1 MTKSIKEKTRLAK
14 IKEHKANNIP
24 ITSDLLKVKLTFSQI
39 SNYKKFYNQNIQKT
53 LLKKNWARDRLC
65 DVLKKGLSNKL
76 LHIAQ
81 HLDIY
86 DLAVRLVLSVDE
98 KYTISVSNNESQLYL
113 ILVLEDSKRKVLG
126 TININQ
132 NNKNTIISKVLFNS
146 KTSIPT
152 NIFDPIVKSFDNEEF
167 MYSYNLL
174 IHNSNAEYYS
184 SKYKHTELTKI
195 IENVKYLK
203 NIYLPFLGVDTKL
216 AFKYSI
222 KDNIEC
228 SVYSSDSILQL
239 IRKNKK
245 NQETRKPFIFK
256 DMRFYDKIAF
266 IKTLIELKIINIDI
280 PDELFNIENLEEIEN
295 SIRINFY

>member
-1 MTKSIKEKTRLAK
+1 MTKSIKEKTRITK
-14 IKEHKANNIP
+14 IKENKANNTP
-24 ITSDLLKVKLTFSQI
+24 ITADLLKIKLTFSKI

-65 DVLKKGLSNKL
+65 DVLKKDLSSKL

-86 DLAVRLVLSVDE
+86 ELTVRLVLSVDE
-98 KYTISVSNNESQLYL
+98 KYTISNNESELYL

-184 SKYKHTELTKI
+184 SKYKHTELTNI
-195 IENVKYLK
+195 IDNVKYLK
-203 NIYLPFLGVDTKL
+203 NIYLPFLGIDTKL

-222 KDNIEC
+222 KENIEC
-228 SVYSSDSILQL
+228 SVYGSDSILQL
-239 IRKNKK
+239 TRKNKK
-245 NQETRKPFIFK
+245 NQERRKPFIFK

-266 IKTLIELKIINIDI
+266 IKTLIELKIINIEI
-280 PDELFNIENLEEIEN
+280 PDEFFNIENIEEIEN
-295 SIRINFY
+295 SIRIKFY